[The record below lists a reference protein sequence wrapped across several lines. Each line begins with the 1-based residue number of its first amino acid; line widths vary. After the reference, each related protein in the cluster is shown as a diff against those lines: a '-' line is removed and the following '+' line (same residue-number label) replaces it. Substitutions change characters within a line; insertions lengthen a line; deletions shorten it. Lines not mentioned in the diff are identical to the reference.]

1 MQQTINTKKSE
12 RGNVLF
18 LILIAVA
25 LFAAL
30 SYVVTQS
37 TRSGGGSTER
47 EQNILSSAQMTQYPT
62 ALRTALIRMIL
73 SGVAVEALA
82 FNAPGDFTGVSS
94 PTYLVFGPQGGG
106 AVFQAAPADLMS
118 NNLPGVWYYNAQF
131 EVPGIGQSGAGGND
145 IIAFLVG
152 INSGVCKQVNDELGI
167 STTSC
172 GSGTLQAGVPIVTNS
187 VTGITTQMEDGYTF
201 PVADQVDIQGT
212 CTDIFLRQASGCFYH
227 ATGPSGPAYIFYS
240 VLLER

>member
-1 MQQTINTKKSE
+1 MQRTIQFKKSE
-12 RGNVLF
+12 SGNVLF

-82 FNAPGDFTGVSS
+82 FNAPGDLTGASS
-94 PTYLVFGPQGGG
+94 PAMYVFGPQGGG
-106 AVFQAAPADLMS
+106 AVYQQAPADLMS
-118 NNLPGVWYYNAQF
+118 NNLPGVWVYNGQF
-131 EVPGIGQSGAGGND
+131 EVPGIGQAGAGGND
-145 IIAFLVG
+145 VIAFLTG
-152 INSGVCKQVNDELGI
+152 ISAGICKQVNDELGI
-167 STTSC
+167 STTACASN
-172 GSGTLQAGVPIVTNS
+172 TLNAGVPIVTNS
-187 VTGITTQMEDGYTF
+187 ITGITTQMEDGYTF
-201 PVADQVDIQGT
+201 PADDRVDIQGT
-212 CTDIFLRQASGCFYH
+212 CTDIFTRQASGCFYH